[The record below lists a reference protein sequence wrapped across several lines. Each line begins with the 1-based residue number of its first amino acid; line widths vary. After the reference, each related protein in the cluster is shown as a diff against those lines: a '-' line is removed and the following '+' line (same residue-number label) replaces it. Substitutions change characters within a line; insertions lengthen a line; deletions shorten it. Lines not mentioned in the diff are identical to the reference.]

1 MKSDIKQINVKNN
14 KNIIK
19 TIVSNSSEDTENIAY
34 EFASKIHSGD
44 ILALKGDLASGKTT
58 FTKGFCKY
66 FNVIENV
73 TSPTYT
79 IINEYSGDIL
89 IFHIDCYRINN
100 TKELLNL
107 GIEEYFDLDGIIL
120 IEWPEKILD
129 FLPENTIIINF
140 EHNNESNNK
149 RIIKIKMNN
158 NTKSK
163 I

>member
-1 MKSDIKQINVKNN
+1 
-14 KNIIK
+14 
-19 TIVSNSSEDTENIAY
+19 
-34 EFASKIHSGD
+34 
-44 ILALKGDLASGKTT
+44 
-58 FTKGFCKY
+58 
-66 FNVIENV
+66 
-73 TSPTYT
+73 
-79 IINEYSGDIL
+79 
-89 IFHIDCYRINN
+89 
-100 TKELLNL
+100 L

>member
-1 MKSDIKQINVKNN
+1 MINN
-14 KNIIK
+14 KKIIK
-19 TIVSNSSEDTENIAY
+19 TIISNSSKKTENIAY
-34 EFASKIHSGD
+34 EFASKTHSGD
-44 ILALKGDLASGKTT
+44 VIALLGNLASGKTT

-79 IINEYSGDIL
+79 IINEYSGDIP

-107 GIEEYFDLDGIIL
+107 GIEEYFDLGGIIL
-120 IEWPEKILD
+120 IEWPEKTLD
-129 FLPENTIIINF
+129 FLPDNTIFINF
-140 EHNNESNNK
+140 EHNNKNNNE

-158 NTKSK
+158 NTKSE